1 MFVYQNQ
8 KYSSILEIKRKYNF
22 LSASDI
28 MKTCGIGFT
37 FFKENLHKLNIV
49 PEKILRQP
57 SNRIAEYYT
66 QNDLKKIIAFI
77 PTEKKDDSVPPG
89 YLNKTEFAE
98 LLNIKK
104 TTLNNMA
111 SYYEDFNKYST
122 YFYVNNVKI
131 KFFSSSPESIE
142 FYKAKLKD
150 FTTPFSERHKERDR
164 ILFDNTREYEDWN
177 IHKVAFD
184 YGIFNELFDTNS
196 NYFRILMTIYRKYAK
211 LQIADSAKM
220 DNHHIIPRFYES
232 YNHTEDLENT
242 IYLPR
247 EVHLLVHILE
257 YRCAFPDYKTKFFT
271 ALCILSTRI
280 DASKLDDNILNE
292 VTKSLIKILDIC

>member
-1 MFVYQNQ
+1 
-8 KYSSILEIKRKYNF
+8 
-22 LSASDI
+22 
-28 MKTCGIGFT
+28 
-37 FFKENLHKLNIV
+37 
-49 PEKILRQP
+49 
-57 SNRIAEYYT
+57 
-66 QNDLKKIIAFI
+66 
-77 PTEKKDDSVPPG
+77 
-89 YLNKTEFAE
+89 
-98 LLNIKK
+98 
-104 TTLNNMA
+104 MA

-150 FTTPFSERHKERDR
+150 FTTPFSERHKKHDR
-164 ILFDNTREYEDWN
+164 ILFDNTREYEDGN
-177 IHKVAFD
+177 IYKVAFD

-220 DNHHIIPRFYES
+220 DNHHIIPRFYKS

-257 YRCAFPDYKTKFFT
+257 YRCAFPDYKTKFFA

-280 DASKLDDNILNE
+280 DAFKLDDNILNE